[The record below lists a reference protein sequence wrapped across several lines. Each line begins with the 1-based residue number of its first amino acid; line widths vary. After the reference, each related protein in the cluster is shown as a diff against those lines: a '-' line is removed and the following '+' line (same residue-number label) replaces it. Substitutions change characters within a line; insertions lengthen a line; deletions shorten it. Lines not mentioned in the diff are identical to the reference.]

1 MSLELDHV
9 FICVEDAPA
18 AERALA
24 DFGMQFDLHAIH
36 GGQGT
41 ANACAF
47 FDNAYLELLSRQDD
61 QELQS
66 AAVRPLALW
75 ERVRWRQTG
84 ASPFGIAFRTEN
96 DEVSITTWPYEAAFL
111 PPGKNIPIVTAPN
124 AGHEPLVFLI
134 PPTLPIRLRTP
145 QAHRGKHRRL
155 TRVTVSG
162 PRVSALP
169 APVSILYDP
178 GLLAIRQ
185 APEHHLELD
194 WDDASSGESH
204 DFRPTLPLVLRW

>member
-9 FICVEDAPA
+9 FICVEEAPT
-18 AERALA
+18 AEWALA
-24 DFGMQFDLHAIH
+24 DFGLQFGLRAVH

-47 FDNAYLELLSRQDD
+47 FDNAYLELLSRHDD

-75 ERVRWRQTG
+75 DRVRWRQTG
-84 ASPFGIAFRTEN
+84 ASPFGIAFRTGDAEL
-96 DEVSITTWPYEAAFL
+96 SINTWPYEAAFL

-124 AGHEPLVFLI
+124 AGHEPLIFLI
-134 PPTLPIRLRTP
+134 PATLPIRQRP
-145 QAHRGKHRRL
+145 PDAHRGKHRRL

-162 PRVSALP
+162 PRVSALS
-169 APVSILYDP
+169 ADVRILCDP
-178 GLLAIRQ
+178 EVLAIRQ
-185 APEHHLELD
+185 APEHQLELD
-194 WDDASSGESH
+194 WDGASAGESH

>member
-9 FICVEDAPA
+9 FICVEEATA

-24 DFGMQFDLHAIH
+24 DFGLQFGLRAVH

-47 FDNAYLELLSRQDD
+47 FDNAYLELLSRHDD

-66 AAVRPLALW
+66 PAVRPLALW

-84 ASPFGIAFRTEN
+84 ASPFGIAFRTRNIEL
-96 DEVSITTWPYEAAFL
+96 SINTWPYAAAFL
-111 PPGKNIPIVTAPN
+111 PPGKIIPIVTAPN
-124 AGHEPLVFLI
+124 AAHEPLIFLI
-134 PPTLPIRLRTP
+134 PATLPIRLQPP
-145 QAHRGKHRRL
+145 QAHRGKHRNL

-162 PRVSALP
+162 PRVSALS
-169 APVSILYDP
+169 ADVRVLCDP
-178 GLLAIRQ
+178 EVLAITQ

-194 WDDASSGESH
+194 WDCASAGECH
-204 DFRPTLPLVLRW
+204 DFRPALPLVLRW